1 METAVIA
8 VDRGNY
14 DLKFWNG
21 SREPKTIRSVKF
33 KLPRGRLPLEANSR
47 NNALSTF
54 LAFRNLFLSVPAVT
68 PLFRRK

>member
-47 NNALSTF
+47 NNA
-54 LAFRNLFLSVPAVT
+54 R
-68 PLFRRK
+68 